1 MTTLGEIRQTNQEG
15 VLREKIIVRTSMI
28 GIVANIFLV
37 IFKTT
42 IGLLSNSIAIVL
54 DAVNNLSDVASS
66 LITIVGTKLAGKE
79 PDKKTSFWTW
89 SNRIFKCNVDCSDY
103 LVCRHYV
110 PI

>member
-79 PDKKTSFWTW
+79 PDKKTSVRTW
-89 SNRIFKCNVDCSDY
+89 SNRISKCNADCSNY

-110 PI
+110 SV

>member
-1 MTTLGEIRQTNQEG
+1 MTTLSEIRQTNQEG

-89 SNRIFKCNVDCSDY
+89 SNRIFKCNVDCGNY

>member
-42 IGLLSNSIAIVL
+42 IGLFVEL
-54 DAVNNLSDVASS
+54 D
-66 LITIVGTKLAGKE
+66 
-79 PDKKTSFWTW
+79 
-89 SNRIFKCNVDCSDY
+89 CNCT
-103 LVCRHYV
+103 
-110 PI
+110 